1 MYIDD
6 VNRVLVLGFS
16 VLAGWNFGVFVTDVI
31 QENGIAA
38 LFGPAGAKI
47 AGEIL
52 ERFAVSAN
60 MAVPLK
66 YLYSTKASSSAN
78 LPARARSVNGPGQGS
93 MKNSRLPWPSPL
105 KS

>member
-16 VLAGWNFGVFVTDVI
+16 VLAGWNFGVFVTEVV

-38 LFGPAGAKI
+38 LFGPAGAQI

-52 ERFAVSAN
+52 ERYAVSAN
-60 MAVPLK
+60 MAVSLK
-66 YLYSTKASSSAN
+66 YLYNTKVSSSAN
-78 LPARARSVNGPGQGS
+78 LPARVRSVNEPGQGS
-93 MKNSRLPWPSPL
+93 MRNSRLPWPNPL